1 MPADGVRRALRPV
14 ATVAARARHRPG
26 ALRMRWAAVTLLFVS
41 LGLAPLVGTHAQS
54 PEPAL
59 RLYAGMLRQVAD
71 QWHFEPC
78 DSAPDG
84 PHRARDVSPESSI
97 TSILTDIGLDR
108 RDTTYIEAFG
118 RLIAGEVR
126 FERLNRAGAELT
138 CASAADPSRHWQA
151 QGNEPFWAL
160 RSSSEGLALREPGR
174 QLNVPPV
181 RLQWQPRSS
190 ARPGAAVLI
199 ARTEMTA
206 LAVVLLPR
214 LCKDSMA
221 DIAYGYRAEVMLG
234 RPRTARFEGC
244 AFIGTD
250 VPPWVSR

>member
-1 MPADGVRRALRPV
+1 MRR
-14 ATVAARARHRPG
+14 
-26 ALRMRWAAVTLLFVS
+26 AAVTLLVVS
-41 LGLAPLVGTHAQS
+41 LGMTPRIDAHAQS
-54 PEPAL
+54 PEPTL
-59 RLYAGMLRQVAD
+59 RLYAGMLRPVAD

-78 DSAPDG
+78 DRAPDG

-108 RDTTYIEAFG
+108 RDATYIEAFG
-118 RLIAGEVR
+118 RAVDGEVR
-126 FERLNRAGAELT
+126 FERLNRAGAEMT
-138 CASAADPSRHWQA
+138 CASATDPSRHWQA

-160 RSSSEGLALREPGR
+160 RSSSEGLALLEPGR

-181 RLQWQPRSS
+181 RLQWQTRSS
-190 ARPGAAVLI
+190 PRPLAAVLI

-221 DIAYGYRAEVMLG
+221 DIAYGFRAEVMLG

-250 VPPWVSR
+250 LPPWVSR

>member
-1 MPADGVRRALRPV
+1 MPAACVSQAQRLIGAAV
-14 ATVAARARHRPG
+14 ARARSVPY
-26 ALRMRWAAVTLLFVS
+26 ALRMRRAAVTLLVVS
-41 LGLAPLVGTHAQS
+41 LGMTPRIDAHAQS
-54 PEPAL
+54 PEPTL
-59 RLYAGMLRQVAD
+59 RLYAGMLRPVAD

-78 DSAPDG
+78 DRAPDG

-97 TSILTDIGLDR
+97 TSILTDIGLDQ
-108 RDTTYIEAFG
+108 RDATYIEAFG
-118 RLIAGEVR
+118 RAVDGEVR
-126 FERLNRAGAELT
+126 FERLNRAGAEMT
-138 CASAADPSRHWQA
+138 CASATDPSRHWQA

-160 RSSSEGLALREPGR
+160 RSSSEGLALLEPGR

-181 RLQWQPRSS
+181 RLQWQTRSS
-190 ARPGAAVLI
+190 PRPLAAVLI
-199 ARTEMTA
+199 ARAEMTA

-221 DIAYGYRAEVMLG
+221 DIAYGFRAEVMLG

-250 VPPWVSR
+250 LPPWVSR